1 MMDEFTIGAIF
12 GALVTV
18 FVAAVVF
25 IPPTDKEL
33 RYEEVIAACEE
44 YQPRHIQCEIFAAP
58 VQKVFAPATQTNAA
72 PQQGDRS

>member
-1 MMDEFTIGAIF
+1 MGELLGNIGAGFIL
-12 GALVTV
+12 GMVV
-18 FVAAVVF
+18 FVALSGSM
-25 IPPTDKEL
+25 KEKAD

-58 VQKVFAPATQTNAA
+58 VQKVFAPATQTNAM